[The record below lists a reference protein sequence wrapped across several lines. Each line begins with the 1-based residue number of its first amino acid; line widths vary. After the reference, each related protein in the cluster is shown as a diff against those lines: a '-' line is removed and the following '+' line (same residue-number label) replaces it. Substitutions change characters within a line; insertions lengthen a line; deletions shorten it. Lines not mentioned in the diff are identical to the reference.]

1 MEKLENSQIDPPT
14 DLPLDTT
21 AETRNKLITLCK
33 RDLRQTVRQIV
44 ALAESGEV
52 HILNTEQ
59 LEKLEKLIL
68 REVQIRMYG
77 RMLEKGLFILP
88 YNYIKCLVC

>member
-21 AETRNKLITLCK
+21 AETRDKLIILCK

-52 HILNTEQ
+52 NILNTEQ
-59 LEKLEKLIL
+59 LEKLIL

-77 RMLEKGLFILP
+77 RMLEKGLFRLP

>member
-52 HILNTEQ
+52 NILNTEQ
-59 LEKLEKLIL
+59 LEKLIL

-77 RMLEKGLFILP
+77 RMLEKGLFRLP
-88 YNYIKCLVC
+88 YN

>member
-21 AETRNKLITLCK
+21 AETRNKLIILCK

-44 ALAESGEV
+44 ALAESGKV

-59 LEKLEKLIL
+59 LEKLIL